1 MVSSRLVVP
10 KLAFWNGGGTAVTSS
25 LAGSPEL
32 GVILFFQHGSV
43 PISHS
48 NLPFQFVPLFILSCH
63 HGNTPNPLGLQ
74 RAVIWAL
81 SSRWANSRSK
91 YLQVRKSQVP
101 RTDILR
107 IFSPSSLSPN
117 LQFLGSLTSSVW
129 APQDSCSHFTP
140 ENYFSTWTPLYFCSL
155 FFFLSCSLEYLFFL
169 YWKSFKIFEFLLWEI
184 SLFIH
189 NYLSVIDIS
198 TCNRTF
204 RRGQYK

>member
-117 LQFLGSLTSSVW
+117 LQSSGQFNLFSLGSSGHL
-129 APQDSCSHFTP
+129 
-140 ENYFSTWTPLYFCSL
+140 FSFYSKEL
-155 FFFLSCSLEYLFFL
+155 FFNLNSSL
-169 YWKSFKIFEFLLWEI
+169 LL
-184 SLFIH
+184 
-189 NYLSVIDIS
+189 
-198 TCNRTF
+198 
-204 RRGQYK
+204 